1 MPYISEER
9 RRNLDPHIEGLQKAL
24 AGLAIRGGSEGDLNY
39 TISRL
44 IGAAFLNET
53 RYHTIARVT
62 GVLAN
67 VKDEFYRRL
76 GIPYENLAI
85 EKNGDVPEF
94 ARISALSEAKR
105 REAVAEVVT
114 G

>member
-9 RRNLDPHIEGLQKAL
+9 RRVLDTHIEGLQKAL
-24 AGLAIRGGSEGDLNY
+24 SGLAIRGGSEGDLNY

-44 IGAAFLNET
+44 VGAVFLNET

-62 GVLAN
+62 GVLDN
-67 VKDEFYRRL
+67 VIQEFYRRL
-76 GIPYENLAI
+76 GIPYENQAI

-94 ARISALSEAKR
+94 ARIDALAASER
-105 REAVAEVVT
+105 REIVAEVVT